1 MEKAGKLPEEFFNE
15 TDKSL
20 IEQLKKGNT
29 AIPDAVTTY
38 HLQRVGCTTSDPTVV
53 RLLSLVSQVALEKVL
68 DDARIIATFK
78 ASATGSP
85 QTPTTDDIV
94 NASSA
99 TCLHV
104 LNWYGIPYLLFRL
117 STLSPCVTP
126 SRITART
133 WWRRV
138 WICF

>member
-94 NASSA
+94 VDAQSLCDSFANNGENVVAPSLDMFLECPKSSNSSWKSDHIVSK
-99 TCLHV
+99 TE
-104 LNWYGIPYLLFRL
+104 
-117 STLSPCVTP
+117 S
-126 SRITART
+126 
-133 WWRRV
+133 
-138 WICF
+138 